1 MPFGCAVGLLT
12 HIFKERVAHQT
23 IFVKKSRSV
32 GMNSYPGR
40 EGIARWIG
48 MKKLP
53 VAVSIARR
61 AENLVFSASLSNH
74 SLNDFSS
81 FKRKK
86 EVEAKYEKKVWF
98 IKLF

>member
-1 MPFGCAVGLLT
+1 VKEPPVAVPIARKGG
-12 HIFKERVAHQT
+12 E
-23 IFVKKSRSV
+23 KKQGSV
-32 GMNSYPGR
+32 GKAG
-40 EGIARWIG
+40 WIG

-86 EVEAKYEKKVWF
+86 EDEAKHIIITNTLLDAFHSETHKFPHRSHYS
-98 IKLF
+98 L